1 MGYYEDQGTLGRIAC
16 LSLVA
21 AVTAG
26 GNILSKI
33 VVDSLFSLAPGPLD
47 DDTLKSFL
55 DEVERVVHDPYF
67 KVRQAA
73 SFALGA
79 LAKEIPSELVP
90 RLVCLLCSV

>member
-1 MGYYEDQGTLGRIAC
+1 MCYYEDQGTLGRIAC

-26 GNILSKI
+26 GKI
-33 VVDSLFSLAPGPLD
+33 HYEFVVDPLFSLVLGPLD

-55 DEVERVVHDPYF
+55 DEVERVLHDPSF

-79 LAKEIPSELVP
+79 LAKEISSELVP
-90 RLVCLLCSV
+90 RLVGPLCPV